1 MAKAKAKARAKAKSK
16 TKAKPRKKPVRR
28 PAARRTLPRTPR
40 HRQYAVIPVRF
51 GRSGQLQ
58 IMLLTSRGTGR
69 WVIPK
74 GWPMPERTP
83 AGTAEREAFEEAGV
97 KGYLLSRRPIG
108 SYRYLK
114 VDEKFTGAILVRVF
128 ILAVVEQKK
137 DWPESRERRTRWF
150 PAGRAASLVQ
160 ERELA
165 RLLKAVPKLV
175 VERKAGKKP

>member
-1 MAKAKAKARAKAKSK
+1 MAKKAAKKAKAKRK
-16 TKAKPRKKPVRR
+16 TRR
-28 PAARRTLPRTPR
+28 PAARRPLPATPR

-51 GRSGQLQ
+51 GRGGQLQ
-58 IMLLTSRGTGR
+58 VLLVTSRGTGR

-74 GWPMPERTP
+74 GWPMRKRTP

-108 SYRYLK
+108 SYRYIK

-128 ILAVVEQKK
+128 ILAVVEQMKV
-137 DWPESRERRTRWF
+137 WPESRERRTRWF
-150 PAGRAASLVQ
+150 PVGRAATLVH

-165 RLLKAVPKLV
+165 RLIKAIPAMVI
-175 VERKAGKKP
+175 ERKAGNPS